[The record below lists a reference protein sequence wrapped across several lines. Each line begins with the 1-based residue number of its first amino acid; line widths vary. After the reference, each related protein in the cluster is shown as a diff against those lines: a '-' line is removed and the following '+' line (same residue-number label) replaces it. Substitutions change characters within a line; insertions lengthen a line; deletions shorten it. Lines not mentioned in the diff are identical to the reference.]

1 MSDLLKGF
9 VAAATLLLCALPV
22 QARSVTDAYGETVDV
37 PDQPQRVVALSEL
50 DLDAM
55 LALGK
60 TPVGTVNGR
69 GQNGVPGY
77 LSERAPQIDIIGDLG
92 NVNTELLLELQPDL
106 ILTATD
112 RPETLELYR
121 AIAPTV
127 VTAKPGEP
135 WQQSLQ
141 LIANVLGEPEAAD
154 AFTAS
159 YQTRVQQARE
169 ALAAEQGQTMSI
181 VRWNPK
187 GPVYMLEDSFA
198 SQIVKE
204 LGFVRPEQQRQPG
217 FTHSQALS
225 LESLDL
231 LDADW
236 LVVGTL
242 AGTGEAADALNQ
254 ARDTPAFQ
262 QLGAVKAG
270 QMAPVDGS
278 LWTSVGGPL
287 AAMQVIDD
295 VENLV
300 KASASQ

>member
-9 VAAATLLLCALPV
+9 VAAATLLLCALPA

-77 LSERAPQIDIIGDLG
+77 LSERVPQIDIIGDLG

-127 VTAKPGEP
+127 VTANRRALAGQPAADR
-135 WQQSLQ
+135 QRT
-141 LIANVLGEPEAAD
+141 GEPEAAD

-242 AGTGEAADALNQ
+242 AGTGEAAEALNQ

-270 QMAPVDGS
+270 QMAAVDGS

-295 VENLV
+295 VENLI
-300 KASASQ
+300 KASARQ